1 MSKERFERLRESVIE
16 AGQVLRGERKPS
28 REFTYQIEVS
38 PRGKGSSTE
47 WAICV
52 TTDEDALIPLKLYR
66 IKYSKTGYVSVVDEE
81 GEKLVCPATWFV
93 PARLAPEV
101 RQQVAELAS

>member
-1 MSKERFERLRESVIE
+1 
-16 AGQVLRGERKPS
+16 
-28 REFTYQIEVS
+28 
-38 PRGKGSSTE
+38 
-47 WAICV
+47 V
-52 TTDEDALIPLKLYR
+52 TSDEDALIALKLYR

-81 GEKLVCPATWFV
+81 DEKLVCPPSWFV